1 MSGDLLLIPMISEPK
16 VFNLLALSKK
26 VFNLWRFGE
35 IQQRGQ
41 ETFCTLDV
49 RRPFLLI
56 PTISEPK
63 VFYLLALSKKVF
75 NLLAFG
81 EISQRGQET
90 FCILEVKR
98 PFCSFLHK

>member
-1 MSGDLLLIPMISEPK
+1 MADLAGVQKEVSDLL
-16 VFNLLALSKK
+16 F
-26 VFNLWRFGE
+26 
-35 IQQRGQ
+35 
-41 ETFCTLDV
+41 T
-49 RRPFLLI
+49 RRKEAFLLI